1 MDIRTN
7 EDRAESAF
15 RALQKFNQVTDIED
29 EEPETQI
36 ADLLCNLQH
45 YADEQGVDFQACLDR
60 GNRNYEAE
68 VQQEQ
73 QEQEA

>member
-7 EDRAESAF
+7 KDRAESAF
-15 RALQKFNQVTDIED
+15 RALQKFSQVTDIQD

-45 YADEQGVDFQACLDR
+45 YADEQEGHKNQ
-60 GNRNYEAE
+60 
-68 VQQEQ
+68 
-73 QEQEA
+73 